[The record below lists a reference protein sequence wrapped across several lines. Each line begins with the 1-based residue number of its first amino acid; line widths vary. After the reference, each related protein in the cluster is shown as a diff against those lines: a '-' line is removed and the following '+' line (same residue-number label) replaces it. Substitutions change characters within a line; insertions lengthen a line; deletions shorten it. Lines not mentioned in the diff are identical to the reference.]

1 MPRPMTSLR
10 LSVVA
15 LLLIACSGGTGT
27 LPTEESTS
35 SGGSSGQG
43 QPSGQSGSS
52 SSDPG
57 QKDPNTTTP
66 ATPPKG
72 EPIDLANATQITIAL
87 GYCGGAQGQ
96 CYGQKSY
103 TIDLATSALLKTGC
117 GFGAADGRG
126 STLSADAL
134 AKFKSD
140 LAAVRVG
147 PNTSTNSDG
156 NMFVLQVR
164 TTGGETLY
172 SPASSCNHSA
182 FQGIVSGFEPLWKL
196 VEAEGKR
203 AS

>member
-1 MPRPMTSLR
+1 MTSLR
-10 LSVVA
+10 LSLVA

-27 LPTEESTS
+27 LPPEESSS

-43 QPSGQSGSS
+43 QQSGQSGSS

-66 ATPPKG
+66 ASPPKG
-72 EPIDLANATQITIAL
+72 EPIDLTNATQITVAL

-96 CYGQKSY
+96 CYGEKSY
-103 TIDLATSALLKTGC
+103 TVDLATSALLKTGC
-117 GFGAADGRG
+117 GFGAADGTG
-126 STLSADAL
+126 GTLRAEAL

-147 PNTSTNSDG
+147 PNTTSVSDG
-156 NMFVLQVR
+156 NMFVLRV
-164 TTGGETLY
+164 TTPSGEKLY
-172 SPASSCNHSA
+172 SPASACNHGA
-182 FQGIVSGFEPLWKL
+182 FDSIFSGFEPLWKL
-196 VEAEGKR
+196 VEAEGKL